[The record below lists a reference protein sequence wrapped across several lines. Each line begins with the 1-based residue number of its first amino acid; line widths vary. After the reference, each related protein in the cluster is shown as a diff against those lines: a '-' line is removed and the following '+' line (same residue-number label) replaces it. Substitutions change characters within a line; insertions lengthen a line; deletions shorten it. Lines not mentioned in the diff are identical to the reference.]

1 MSKKKK
7 KVRVSFR
14 KNRQSRTR
22 ESGLTRQFE
31 QHGFEDDETARR
43 EQLSGKGE
51 LAKKRTVVGE
61 EVTEG
66 ESGFA
71 VLPEVD
77 LENCLAGRVLE
88 VRGLLSLVQA
98 TDGQVYRCALRRLL
112 KTLSTD
118 QRHVVA
124 VGDRVQFRPDRE
136 EGLIERIEPRRGV
149 LSRMSR
155 ERQHVLV
162 ANVDKMVIVAS
173 AAEPELKP
181 HLIDRFLVAAEQAKI
196 EPVICINKIDLVDPG
211 PLQPLLGVYAQMGYE
226 VLQVSAATG
235 FNVVDLGDTLSD
247 RESVIVGQSGVGK
260 SSLLNAIEP
269 DLALR
274 IAAVSRETQKGR
286 HTTTTA
292 RLIPL
297 SMGGFI
303 VDTPGIRQFA
313 LWDITPEEVAGL
325 FRDIRPFSSLCR
337 FPDCTHTHE
346 ADCAVKGSV
355 ADGRLDARRYESY
368 CHLRQDGKD

>member
-43 EQLSGKGE
+43 EQVSGKGE

-66 ESGFA
+66 GSGFA

-77 LENCLAGRVLE
+77 LEKCLAGRVLE

-98 TDGQVYRCALRRLL
+98 TDGQVYHCALRRLL

-136 EGLIERIEPRRGV
+136 EGLIERIEPRKGV

-173 AAEPELKP
+173 AAEPEL
-181 HLIDRFLVAAEQAKI
+181 
-196 EPVICINKIDLVDPG
+196 
-211 PLQPLLGVYAQMGYE
+211 
-226 VLQVSAATG
+226 
-235 FNVVDLGDTLSD
+235 
-247 RESVIVGQSGVGK
+247 
-260 SSLLNAIEP
+260 
-269 DLALR
+269 
-274 IAAVSRETQKGR
+274 
-286 HTTTTA
+286 
-292 RLIPL
+292 
-297 SMGGFI
+297 
-303 VDTPGIRQFA
+303 
-313 LWDITPEEVAGL
+313 
-325 FRDIRPFSSLCR
+325 
-337 FPDCTHTHE
+337 
-346 ADCAVKGSV
+346 
-355 ADGRLDARRYESY
+355 
-368 CHLRQDGKD
+368 